1 MTGDGCKYKKRQMGE
16 REQHIQRQFTCA
28 NYNHLLILYSLSN
41 SQQSWDSLSVSV
53 SLWERALALSVSE
66 TTKKPAPS
74 PALPS
79 SSLSP
84 KTRSAVCW
92 FFPLF
97 RLQFPH
103 SWATLKNQ
111 CLLSLH
117 CIKNLLPPETYTP
130 PHQTPRVFISFR
142 FWIYIKAVSRRQSK
156 YPKE

>member
-1 MTGDGCKYKKRQMGE
+1 MDVSTRRGRWEKGNNTFRDNLRAPITTIYWFCIPFLKLRL
-16 REQHIQRQFTCA
+16 C
-28 NYNHLLILYSLSN
+28 L
-41 SQQSWDSLSVSV
+41 SV
-53 SLWERALALSVSE
+53 SLWERALAVSVCE

-74 PALPS
+74 LALPS

-92 FFPLF
+92 FFTLF
-97 RLQFPH
+97 RFPH
-103 SWATLKNQ
+103 SWTTSKNQ
-111 CLLSLH
+111 CLLLLH

-142 FWIYIKAVSRRQSK
+142 FWIYMKAVSRRQSK